1 MPPGARPAPR
11 RRGSPAQCARTG
23 GEEALRL
30 ALPWR
35 RANGAVMV
43 SVANPAPPQMELEM
57 KEQPAVLAG
66 LLEQRG
72 TIIGR
77 IGDAVPP
84 VPSWLRGVALVGRG
98 SSAAAALFGRYLLEP
113 VTGRPAL
120 VVPPSVAL
128 GSDRRSYEGFLAVGI
143 SQSGETPEVAEAL
156 AALARAGAT
165 TLALTAWPNS
175 RLARNADVVVDISTG
190 AEEAVPATKTF
201 TATLVA
207 LLFLAEALGP
217 VGWSDDELA
226 GLPDVVATVLADHQP
241 PGAAAERL
249 GQLDGWACVGRGP
262 LRPIAQEAALKLEEV
277 ALVVADHHSSAS
289 FRHGPI
295 ATAGPHRPVLA
306 FASGTPPGEDT
317 T

>member
-1 MPPGARPAPR
+1 MDLSMPPDARPAPR
-11 RRGSPAQCARTG
+11 RRGSRAQCARTR

-84 VPSWLRGVALVGRG
+84 LPSGLRGVALVGRG
-98 SSAAAALFGRYLLEP
+98 SSEAAALFGRYLLEP

-128 GSDRRSYEGFLAVGI
+128 GSDRLSYEGFLAVG
-143 SQSGETPEVAEAL
+143 
-156 AALARAGAT
+156 
-165 TLALTAWPNS
+165 
-175 RLARNADVVVDISTG
+175 
-190 AEEAVPATKTF
+190 
-201 TATLVA
+201 
-207 LLFLAEALGP
+207 
-217 VGWSDDELA
+217 
-226 GLPDVVATVLADHQP
+226 ATVLAAPHP

-249 GQLDGWACVGRGP
+249 GQLDGWACVGRGL
-262 LRPIAQEAALKLEEV
+262 LRPVAQEAALKLEEV

-317 T
+317 TRRAHDLARQGWPVLVAGPGPDAELPLPALPEPLLAVAAPGRGPHPAPA